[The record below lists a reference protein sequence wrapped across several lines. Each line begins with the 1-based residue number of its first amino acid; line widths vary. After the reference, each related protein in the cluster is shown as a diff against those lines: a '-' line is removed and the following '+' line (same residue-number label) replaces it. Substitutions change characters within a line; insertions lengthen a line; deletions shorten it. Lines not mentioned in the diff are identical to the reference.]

1 MFDAMQNP
9 NKNGVN
15 VLPPSN
21 IHVVSSKCEF
31 LARSRS
37 SCLVLNLSFAIILIC
52 EFLKKHIV
60 VCNAQGKPSKELPSI
75 STRNFWA

>member
-37 SCLVLNLSFAIILIC
+37 SCLVLKLSFAIDLIC
-52 EFLKKHIV
+52 EFLKK
-60 VCNAQGKPSKELPSI
+60 AQSGVQCSRKAQQGV
-75 STRNFWA
+75 T

>member
-21 IHVVSSKCEF
+21 IIVVSSKCE
-31 LARSRS
+31 LLER
-37 SCLVLNLSFAIILIC
+37 
-52 EFLKKHIV
+52 
-60 VCNAQGKPSKELPSI
+60 
-75 STRNFWA
+75 